1 MQFANYE
8 AFRANVGFLIDGD
21 DISADFSTQTFDLI
35 ISMAESRVYRDL
47 RASSMVA
54 PLSVAITNNAAP
66 LPADLIEL
74 KEVWLDSSRPL
85 ELVTLDRLRRLSGG
99 GTTTYAAQDGDTLV
113 FWPEASGTLEGRYY
127 ARPDDLKTGT
137 WANQTTFAR
146 YPELFVYASLVEA
159 GPFLGFSDR
168 VQVWEMKY
176 REALQNAIRDENL
189 RALGGSP
196 LRVRVR

>member
-1 MQFANYE
+1 MQFADYE

-35 ISMAESRVYRDL
+35 IGMAESRVYRDL

-66 LPADLIEL
+66 LPGDLIEI

-99 GTTTYAAQDGDTLV
+99 GTTTFAAQDGDTLV

-159 GPFLGFSDR
+159 GPFLGFSAR
-168 VQVWEMKY
+168 VQVWEGKY
-176 REALQNAIRDENL
+176 REALQNATRDENL

-196 LRVRVR
+196 LRVRTR